1 MKEITQLG
9 SRQSSDFVRND
20 SNIIPEDE
28 NEILD
33 NEDGYDGLYDQDGNK
48 ISRKLQGGN
57 KGSLTS
63 RGEWRRRVS

>member
-1 MKEITQLG
+1 MDRMKEITQLG

-20 SNIIPEDE
+20 ASAIPEDE

-48 ISRKLQGGN
+48 ISRKQQGGN
-57 KGSLTS
+57 
-63 RGEWRRRVS
+63 RD